1 MKETKKTLWVVVEV
15 NRGVPATVT
24 ACDDYKIAKIRKKEI
39 REGLNLN
46 DDETGIFEI
55 AV

>member
-1 MKETKKTLWVVVEV
+1 MKEVKKTLWVVVEV
-15 NRGVPATVT
+15 NRGVPAAAEAYNT
-24 ACDDYKIAKIRKKEI
+24 YEIAAIREKEI